1 MSNFKNS
8 LKTYQVNMPIHIV
21 RDKRM
26 NARTKGV
33 LLILASHD
41 DNWKFYVS
49 QIADDCGLSKPTLQR
64 ELKILEE
71 LGYLKRTLL
80 RDKKGMITG
89 YDWEL
94 VDPIASEYPNQPK
107 QQTPETEQTTRT
119 ELLPETDEEKEKKQP
134 KPRAVK
140 KKYGRYG
147 NVPFTDKQLEKLKEE
162 FPRTWEERIEKV
174 SVWADSKGKTVKDGL
189 ATIRNWARK
198 NNDYEQPKQ
207 QATDRDDW
215 L

>member
-64 ELKILEE
+64 ELKTLEE

-80 RDKKGMITG
+80 RDEKGMITG

-94 VDPIASEYPNQPK
+94 LDPKAFGTPNQPN
-107 QQTPETEQTTRT
+107 QQTSETEQTEQT
-119 ELLPETDEEKEKKQP
+119 ELLPETNENKKKKQP

-140 KKYGRYG
+140 KKYGRYQ
-147 NVPFTDKQLEKLKEE
+147 NVLFTDEELEKLKAE
-162 FPRTWEERIEKV
+162 FPNTWEERIERV
-174 SVWADSKGKTVKDGL
+174 SIWADSKNLTRNGL
-189 ATIRNWARK
+189 ATIRTWARK

-207 QATDRDDW
+207 EATDRDDW

>member
-1 MSNFKNS
+1 MGEQKNTLRKRS
-8 LKTYQVNMPIHIV
+8 GWQVNTPLELW

-26 NARTKGV
+26 SVRTKGIYA
-33 LLILASHD
+33 LLKSHD
-41 DNWKFYVS
+41 ENWQFYVS
-49 QIADDCGLSKPTLQR
+49 QIADDCQLSKETLR
-64 ELKILEE
+64 KELKTLEE
-71 LGYLKRTLL
+71 YGYLKRTVN
-80 RDKKGMITG
+80 RNEKGQVCG
-89 YDWEL
+89 YIWEL
-94 VDPIASEYPNQPK
+94 FDYPNQR
-107 QQTPETEQTTRT
+107 TSETEQTTQT
-119 ELLPETDEEKEKKQP
+119 ELLPETDEGKEKKQP

-140 KKYGRYG
+140 KKYGRYE
-147 NVPFTDKQLEKLKEE
+147 NVPFTDEQLEKLKEE

-198 NNDYEQPKQ
+198 NNDYEQPKR